1 MNSLT
6 KFTIQKLDERMNGH
20 RIFSHRIKV
29 YWKDDFLKLRQ
40 WMIDSFGL
48 GCELNLFDVN
58 IVSELGYTWAWDAN
72 INRPML
78 YLTEEQLSAFIL
90 FNT

>member
-1 MNSLT
+1 
-6 KFTIQKLDERMNGH
+6 
-20 RIFSHRIKV
+20 
-29 YWKDDFLKLRQ
+29 
-40 WMIDSFGL
+40 MIDSFGL